1 MPEGPAHPP
10 ASRPLPALRLLPDGT
25 RRVDYAAIA
34 RLAWPLFVNAGMQA
48 VLNLTDTWFLG
59 RLSTDALAAVGGVF
73 FLVLV
78 FLVFLGGV
86 GNAVQTL
93 SAQAFGAGSRPR
105 AASYALNGLWGA
117 LFMAPAFAALAFAGP
132 LLLAPFQLSA
142 GVHELALEYWFPRML
157 GGFLGTAQWALAGFF
172 NGIGRTRI
180 TLATA
185 LGVTLANAGLNQ
197 WFIFGMGFGVAGAA
211 WATVAAQGLGA
222 LALTAALLAPGM
234 QPGFRT
240 RLLVR
245 PRWARVR
252 TLFVLGIPMGM
263 AATADLS
270 GFAMFQLMLARLG
283 ALEAAASQVVMML
296 TSVAYMPAIGIAL
309 AGTTLVGQSI
319 GAGDRDWAQRT
330 GSATIRLAV
339 IYMGG
344 LSLVL
349 ALGAPWVLP
358 LFADAADPKAP
369 AMVEL
374 AGTLMWIAAGYQVF
388 DALNLGAAFCL
399 RGAGDVRF
407 AAVMLLVLAWGV
419 FVPAVHMLAFAPG
432 QGLVGFLPQFGL
444 GAAGA
449 WLAALGYIFLLGV
462 AMFGRWLSG
471 AWKRRLAL

>member
-1 MPEGPAHPP
+1 MPSPGSQPS
-10 ASRPLPALRLLPDGT
+10 ASRPLPALRLLPDGS
-25 RRVDYAAIA
+25 RRVDYAAIV

-48 VLNLTDTWFLG
+48 ALNLTDTWFLG
-59 RLSTDALAAVGGVF
+59 RLSTDALAAVGAVF

-78 FLVFLGGV
+78 FVVFLGGV

-105 AASYALNGLWGA
+105 AAGFAFNGLWGA
-117 LFMAPAFAALAFAGP
+117 LLTAPAFAAVAFAGP
-132 LLLAPFQLSA
+132 WLLAPFQLPP
-142 GVHELALEYWFPRML
+142 GVNELALEYWFPRLL

-172 NGIGRTRI
+172 NGIGRTRV

-197 WFIFGMGFGVAGAA
+197 WFIFGLGWGVAGAA
-211 WATVAAQGLGA
+211 WATAAAQGLGA
-222 LALTAALLAPGM
+222 AVLTLALLAPGM
-234 QPGFRT
+234 QSGFRT

-245 PRWARVR
+245 PRWRRLR

-344 LSLVL
+344 VSVAL
-349 ALGAPWVLP
+349 ALGAPLLLP
-358 LFADAADPKAP
+358 LFADAADPNA
-369 AMVEL
+369 AALVEL
-374 AGTLMWIAAGYQVF
+374 GTALMWIAAGYQVF

-407 AAVMLLVLAWGV
+407 AAVALLVLAWGV
-419 FVPAVHMLAFAPG
+419 FVPTVHMLAFAPG
-432 QGLVGFLPQFGL
+432 QGLVDFLPQWGM
-444 GAAGA
+444 GAKGA
-449 WLAALGYIFLLGV
+449 WLAALGYIILLGV
-462 AMFGRWLSG
+462 AMFSRWLSG